1 MKKII
6 IILLLVCALVAGW
19 YYGVND
25 KAEIAQVEKP
35 GWKTASVER
44 GPIRLGVASTGRV
57 VANLDVQIKCK
68 ASGQVITL
76 PFDVSDTV
84 KKGDILVELDPV
96 DEERRLKQAQISLSS
111 SDARLVQAKKDLSIA
126 VENLAIENRRADAA
140 LKEAKAKA
148 QDARAKAERVK
159 ELFGQQL
166 ASQERFDTAET
177 AEISAATDLENA
189 HIRIAELK
197 NEEQA
202 LELKRQDL
210 TLAKSQVESD
220 RITLSLARQS
230 LKDTQVLAPID
241 GVVTT
246 RDVQIGQIISSGI
259 SNIGGG
265 TTVLTV
271 SDLSRVFILASVD
284 ESDIGKVKIAQAA
297 MITVDAY
304 PGKSFSGKVVRIATR
319 GVNISNVVTFE
330 VKIEVLG
337 EEKSLLKPEMTA
349 NVEIVAEYKDG
360 VLLVS
365 SLAVYR
371 KKGQRFV
378 SVLKEDKSHE
388 ERLVETGINDGVMV
402 EVVDGLDE
410 AETVIIREGE
420 AESRWR
426 SGQSLKDRRKTRVMR
441 TMFGGKKK

>member
-1 MKKII
+1 M
-6 IILLLVCALVAGW
+6 LLVACAVVAGW

-25 KAEIAQVEKP
+25 KADIAQEKKP
-35 GWKTASVER
+35 DFKTASVER
-44 GPIRLGVASTGRV
+44 GPIRLVVASTGRV
-57 VANLDVQIKCK
+57 VANLDIQIKCK

-76 PFDVSDTV
+76 PYDVSDKV
-84 KKGDILVELDPV
+84 KKGDILLELDPV

-111 SDARLVQAKKDLSIA
+111 SEARLIQAKKDLSIA
-126 VENLAIENRRADAA
+126 EENLAIENRRAGVA
-140 LKEAKAKA
+140 LKDANVKA

-159 ELFGQQL
+159 ELFGKSL

-177 AEISAATDLENA
+177 TAVSAATDLENA

-210 TLAKSQVESD
+210 TLARAQVESD

-259 SNIGGG
+259 SNVGGG

-271 SDLSRVFILASVD
+271 SDLSRVFVLASVD
-284 ESDIGKVKIAQAA
+284 ESDIGKVKVGQAT
-297 MITVDAY
+297 MITVDA
-304 PGKSFSGKVVRIATR
+304 FSDKKFNGKVVRIATR

-337 EEKSLLKPEMTA
+337 EEKYLLKPEMTA
-349 NVEIVAEYKDG
+349 NVEIIAEEKDD

-365 SLAVYR
+365 SLSIYR

-378 SVLKEDKSHE
+378 WVLKGEQSHE
-388 ERLVETGINDGVMV
+388 ERPVETGINDGVMV
-402 EVVDGLDE
+402 EVVNGLNE
-410 AETVIIREGE
+410 GETIIIREGE

-426 SGQSLKDRRKTRVMR
+426 SSQSLKDRRKTRVMR